1 MNLPPKIN
9 GNNKLYGTITDMV
22 GKTIPDKDIDAV
34 ALHINER
41 VNKPAHVSI
50 VSISDDSTSVQYFE
64 SVPFDRIDSSLK
76 RYFAVDG
83 SYNSQEF
90 YNGIYLGI
98 YTAGYVCYSLGK
110 QIRMNDSDDPVILG
124 KSYFPKNIL
133 ITNDDHR
140 FSVFEEMM
148 KLPPVQKMLEFFGE
162 SEGTANSVWGFGN
175 RTKDSVCSS
184 MSSLLGFCQEI
195 LEWSLLVEILHR
207 EECRE
212 GDIIFRDGTL
222 RTPNIKQHYLQK
234 IGAYARKRGVHIVAV
249 TKNSPIKLELSSSLK
264 KIDAY
269 MEQKKKPSYP
279 FNKTKNKRWQKL
291 CCWFEVSD
299 DVLVDAYPG
308 ARSSSENN
316 NSAPPSNYSMFAM
329 RNLKG
334 GRGFGIFFVARLDYV
349 EKLQNYDWLVVD
361 ISAFDAIPS
370 IREDM
375 REEEVKKAN
384 RDLKFLGELFEEL
397 THLTQEHYILGYP
410 YPLVEAHN
418 FVTLKRNF
426 NDEVVNRVKASLYQS
441 QKMDHV
447 DIENMFLDLHER
459 F

>member
-1 MNLPPKIN
+1 
-9 GNNKLYGTITDMV
+9 MV
-22 GKTIPDKDIDAV
+22 GKTILDEDIDAV
-34 ALHINER
+34 ASHINER
-41 VNKPAHVSI
+41 ANKAPHVSPN
-50 VSISDDSTSVQYFE
+50 SISNDSTSAQYFE
-64 SVPFDRIDSSLK
+64 SVPFDSIDSSSK

-110 QIRMNDSDDPVILG
+110 QMRMNDTDDPVILG

-140 FSVFEEMM
+140 FSIFDEMTE
-148 KLPPVQKMLEFFGE
+148 LPPVRKMLEFFDE
-162 SEGTANSVWGFGN
+162 SGSTADSVWGFGGN
-175 RTKDSVCSS
+175 TRETICSS
-184 MSSLLGFCQEI
+184 VSSLLSFCQEI
-195 LEWSLLVEILHR
+195 LEWSLIVEILER
-207 EECRE
+207 KECRS
-212 GDIIFRDGTL
+212 GDIILRDGAL
-222 RTPNIKQHYLQK
+222 RTPNIKQCYLQK
-234 IGAYARKRGVHIVAV
+234 IGACAHKKGVQLVAI
-249 TKNSPIKLELSSSLK
+249 TKNSPVKLELSSSLK
-264 KIDAY
+264 KID
-269 MEQKKKPSYP
+269 MHLEQKKPLYP

-299 DVLVDAYPG
+299 DVLINAYPDV
-308 ARSSSENN
+308 RS
-316 NSAPPSNYSMFAM
+316 NSRTNKNETIPGNYSMYAR

-361 ISAFDAIPS
+361 VNIFDVVPNIHKNMSEAD
-370 IREDM
+370 IR
-375 REEEVKKAN
+375 KAS
-384 RDLKFLGELFEEL
+384 RDLGFLTQLFEEL

-441 QKMDHV
+441 QQMDHV
-447 DIENMFLDLHER
+447 DIENMFLDIHER